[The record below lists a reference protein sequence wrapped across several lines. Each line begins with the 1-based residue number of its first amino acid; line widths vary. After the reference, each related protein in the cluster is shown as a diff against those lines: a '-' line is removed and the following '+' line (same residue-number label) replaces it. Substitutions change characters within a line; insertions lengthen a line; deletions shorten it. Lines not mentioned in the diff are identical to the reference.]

1 MKGSLLDEVC
11 LNHKGK
17 PYLPL
22 SFNKSP
28 EPRKNPANAV
38 QQLPMKM
45 FNCAGIGL
53 RTAFSSPALW
63 TQTHFK
69 LIGSNNSES
78 SRRNENE
85 GVFDDYCYGAGGGS
99 GLAPDARG
107 PTSIAGDNNGKDL
120 EKEN

>member
-1 MKGSLLDEVC
+1 
-11 LNHKGK
+11 
-17 PYLPL
+17 
-22 SFNKSP
+22 
-28 EPRKNPANAV
+28 
-38 QQLPMKM
+38 M

-85 GVFDDYCYGAGGGS
+85 GVFDDYCYGGGGA
-99 GLAPDARG
+99 GAG
-107 PTSIAGDNNGKDL
+107 TTWQSISTLGWQVFTAWVGGGYWL
-120 EKEN
+120 GS